1 MRAST
6 RWSRLVAARLAEME
20 ELCPGSGVI
29 GARYWNGARA
39 RRFPGYVA
47 GRAER
52 DPLFTRMRRA
62 SGRRTTVLDVGAGP
76 GRFSLA
82 LAPHVA
88 RVVAVD
94 ASPAMVRLLTRRAR
108 ELGRSNIRTVTGRW
122 EEVEVEPADVVVCSY
137 VLPLIADAASFLR
150 KLDGAC
156 RRRAFVYLNA
166 ASPDHLFDP
175 LWRHFH
181 GSPRRPAPTYL
192 DAVAV
197 LSELGIRAE
206 VEVVELPTRGRYATL
221 DAAVKAYRDQ
231 LCLPDEA
238 PVRRELRGLLSSF
251 LVLDGGELRAP
262 VRTTPAAIVSWT
274 PRHQETRPSV

>member
-6 RWSRLVAARLAEME
+6 RWSALVTARLAEME
-20 ELCPGSGVI
+20 ELRPGD
-29 GARYWNGARA
+29 GAAAAGYWNTRA
-39 RRFPGYVA
+39 RRFPGYVP

-52 DPLFTRMRRA
+52 DPLFRRIRRA

-82 LAPHVA
+82 LAPHVHE
-88 RVVAVD
+88 VVAVD
-94 ASPAMVRLLTRRAR
+94 ASPAMVKLLRRRAR
-108 ELGRSNIRTVTGRW
+108 DLGRSNIRTVTGRW
-122 EEVEVEPADVVVCSY
+122 EEVEVEPADVGVCSF
-137 VLPLIADAASFLR
+137 VLPLVADAASFLR
-150 KLDGAC
+150 KLDAAC

-166 ASPDHLFDP
+166 ASADHLFDP

-181 GSPRRPAPTYL
+181 QTPRRPGPTYL

-197 LSELGIRAE
+197 LAELGIKAE
-206 VEVVELPTRGRYATL
+206 VEVVELATRSRYATL
-221 DAAVKAYRDQ
+221 NAAVKAYRDQ

-238 PVRRELRGLLSSF
+238 PVRRELRGLLSSW
-251 LVLDGGELRAP
+251 LVLDRGELRPP

-274 PRHQETRPSV
+274 PTH

>member
-1 MRAST
+1 M
-6 RWSRLVAARLAEME
+6 
-20 ELCPGSGVI
+20 PGE
-29 GARYWNGARA
+29 
-39 RRFPGYVA
+39 RRHRRPVLERRQSAPLPGYVA

-88 RVVAVD
+88 GVVAVD
-94 ASPAMVRLLTRRAR
+94 ASPAMVRLLTKRAR

-137 VLPLIADAASFLR
+137 VLPLVADAASFLR
-150 KLDGAC
+150 KLDEAC

-166 ASPDHLFDP
+166 ASADHLFDP

-197 LSELGIRAE
+197 LAELGIRAE

-274 PRHQETRPSV
+274 PRHHETRLSI